1 MEKVEKRTDR
11 TCQNNCST
19 ICGECQIWENL
30 TIKELAAYLPY
41 ELKGNAL
48 NEEFEINEVCQEL
61 YRIETGKTTNQET
74 GDPFVVVGDSECEI
88 HDFKPILFPLSSL
101 TKEITINGE
110 TFVPI
115 EKLFLPEINILA
127 KDIKI
132 IGSNIV
138 FCGMFQDKILST
150 LEYEKMNYGLI
161 QKLFEWKFDI
171 FNLIERGLAISV
183 TETFNPYK

>member
-61 YRIETGKTTNQET
+61 YRIETGKTTNQEI

-110 TFVPI
+110 TFVPHDVFFEDEENEWFDGNIWVDKIFLGKATSLDFIPYGMI
-115 EKLFLPEINILA
+115 EKLL
-127 KDIKI
+127 
-132 IGSNIV
+132 
-138 FCGMFQDKILST
+138 
-150 LEYEKMNYGLI
+150 
-161 QKLFEWKFDI
+161 EWKFDV